1 MQIKTDMLQYLIRYN
16 KTSINQGATIHGPET
31 QNKPFE
37 LY

>member
-1 MQIKTDMLQYLIRYN
+1 MQIKTDVLLYRIRYN
-16 KTSINQGATIHGPET
+16 KTSINQGVTIHGPET